1 MTTLSEPSATAQKHS
16 EQLSLLIQERI
27 ALAGGWLDFSSFM
40 QLALYAPGL
49 GYYSAGRQKFSQM
62 QKDGGDFVTAPEMTS
77 LFGRTIAQQVAQIFQ
92 AMRGDVLELGAGTGK
107 LAADLLLALADLDC
121 LPQQYLILEVSDH
134 LRQVQLETLQASL
147 PPALLQRVRMH

>member
-49 GYYSAGRQKFSQM
+49 GYYSAGRQKFSQLK
-62 QKDGGDFVTAPEMTS
+62 KDGGDFVTAPEMTS
-77 LFGRTIAQQVAQIFQ
+77 LFGRTLAQQIAQIFQ
-92 AMRGDVLELGAGTGK
+92 ERLERDRK
-107 LAADLLLALADLDC
+107 S
-121 LPQQYLILEVSDH
+121 V
-134 LRQVQLETLQASL
+134 V
-147 PPALLQRVRMH
+147 